1 MPRCKLSG
9 ISINSI
15 SPERQDVVVA
25 EWTLQQSCQDQNLNQ
40 LIASYLMVKEM
51 VEDKRSLA
59 CCSPWGHEES
69 DTTE

>member
-1 MPRCKLSG
+1 M
-9 ISINSI
+9 
-15 SPERQDVVVA
+15 VA

-59 CCSPWGHEES
+59 CYSPWGHEES